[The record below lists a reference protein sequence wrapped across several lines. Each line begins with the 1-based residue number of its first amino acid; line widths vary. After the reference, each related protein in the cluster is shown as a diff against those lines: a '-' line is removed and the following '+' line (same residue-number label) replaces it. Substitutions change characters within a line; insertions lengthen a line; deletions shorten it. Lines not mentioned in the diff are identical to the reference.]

1 MTDVWSTIKGLWLA
15 GLCTVVI
22 NLITYI
28 SSSIIPMPL
37 SDLLLVMNSSHHG
50 LFHFQIV
57 VGWQYWQ
64 TNKAS
69 WRFALCAAHESID
82 RCP

>member
-1 MTDVWSTIKGLWLA
+1 
-15 GLCTVVI
+15 
-22 NLITYI
+22 
-28 SSSIIPMPL
+28 MPL

-57 VGWQYWQ
+57 AGWQYWQ
-64 TNKAS
+64 TNQAA

-82 RCP
+82 ANRVLQGLEDQLE